1 MAPETPTAS
10 PGGNP
15 GDLGRRIAERRAAL
29 GLSRPQVAELAGM
42 DAGYLAYLEESTWP
56 HPSPSILLRLAGAL
70 QTTAEQLEGGGLG
83 RAPGSGSTPG
93 GTPVLTVLDTD
104 ACLRHLGDAG
114 IGRLVFDSDHGP
126 VALPVNYR
134 KLDGNFVFRTGDG
147 SILAAVRAAGT
158 MSLEVDH
165 LDDAL
170 GEGWSVLLTGRC
182 TEITDAEEL
191 SRIDSLGI
199 HPWAGGDR
207 HHAVRFVPEETT
219 GRSIRR
225 EA

>member
-1 MAPETPTAS
+1 MAPEPPTTS

-15 GDLGRRIAERRAAL
+15 GDLGRRIAERRTGL

-70 QTTAEQLEGGGLG
+70 QTTAEHLEGGGLG
-83 RAPGSGSTPG
+83 RAPGSDSTPG
-93 GTPVLTVLDTD
+93 GTPALTVLDND
-104 ACLRHLGDAG
+104 ACLRHLGDTG
-114 IGRLVFDSDHGP
+114 IGRLVFDGDHGP

-134 KLDGNFVFRTGDG
+134 KLDEDFVFRTGDG
-147 SILAAVRAAGT
+147 SILAAVRAGGA

-165 LDDAL
+165 LDNAL

-182 TEITDAEEL
+182 AEITDPEDL
-191 SRIDSLGI
+191 MRIDALDI

-207 HHAVRFVPEETT
+207 HHAVRFIPEEIT
-219 GRSIRR
+219 GRNIRR